1 MRTDML
7 KYAAL
12 RNAAHSVMLL
22 LLLPWTANAQEFSVR
37 TGANI
42 NPDQFAFGGQYEF
55 GPIVDRV
62 WFQPNADIGFGDSTT
77 LVTVNMDL
85 VYRRPLAART
95 PWTLYGGGGSA
106 LNFYRSDGFGRTLA
120 GVNML
125 GGVAHQNGL
134 FTQFTVGFVDSP
146 QFKLGV
152 GYTFHPGKK
161 PRRPVRR

>member
-1 MRTDML
+1 MRMNML

-12 RNAAHSVMLL
+12 RNAAQSVLLL

-42 NPDQFAFGGQYEF
+42 NPDQFAFGSQYEV

-62 WFQPNADIGFGDSTT
+62 WFQPNADIGFGDSAT

-85 VYRRPLAART
+85 VYRHPLAQKT
-95 PWTLYGGGGSA
+95 PWTLYAGGGSA
-106 LNFYRSDGFGRTLA
+106 LNLYRMDGYSRTLA
-120 GVNML
+120 GVNVL
-125 GGVAHQNGL
+125 GGVAHRNGL
-134 FTQFTVGFVDSP
+134 FTQVTVGFVDSP
-146 QFKLGV
+146 DFKLGV
-152 GYTFHPGKK
+152 GYTFHPSKR